1 MSAET
6 KEAAKEEGIRL
17 LKVREAALVL
27 MMANPNAYTDTHTH
41 TRFASDGGGVPPH
54 GCCRTDL
61 GGCAAVRCAAGSL

>member
-17 LKVREAALVL
+17 LKVRGAALVM
-27 MMANPNAYTDTHTH
+27 MMANPNAYTDTHA
-41 TRFASDGGGVPPH
+41 RFASDGGGVPPH
-54 GCCRTDL
+54 GCCRADL